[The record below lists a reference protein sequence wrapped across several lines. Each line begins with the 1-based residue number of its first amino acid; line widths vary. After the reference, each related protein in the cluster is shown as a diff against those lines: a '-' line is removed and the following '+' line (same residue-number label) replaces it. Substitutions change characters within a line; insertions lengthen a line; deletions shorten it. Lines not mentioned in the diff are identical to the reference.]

1 MKTGIVKYEF
11 SPVTMRVTIP
21 KRDYLHF
28 LKHVSSIVGALFCIY
43 HFYFLGLF
51 LSGLIGAS
59 FGLILALISY
69 LLLRILNSDK
79 VCN

>member
-1 MKTGIVKYEF
+1 MVYILNFILGASWAVA
-11 SPVTMRVTIP
+11 
-21 KRDYLHF
+21 
-28 LKHVSSIVGALFCIY
+28 IVGALFCIY

-69 LLLRILNSDK
+69 LLLRILNSDQ
-79 VCN
+79 VRN

>member
-1 MKTGIVKYEF
+1 MIY
-11 SPVTMRVTIP
+11 I
-21 KRDYLHF
+21 LHF
-28 LKHVSSIVGALFCIY
+28 IFGASWAVAIVGALFFIY

-69 LLLRILNSDK
+69 LLLRILNSDQ

>member
-28 LKHVSSIVGALFCIY
+28 LKHVGTIVGGIFVV
-43 HFYFLGLF
+43 F
-51 LSGLIGAS
+51 S
-59 FGLILALISY
+59 
-69 LLLRILNSDK
+69 ILNSFL
-79 VCN
+79 VGLFYFS